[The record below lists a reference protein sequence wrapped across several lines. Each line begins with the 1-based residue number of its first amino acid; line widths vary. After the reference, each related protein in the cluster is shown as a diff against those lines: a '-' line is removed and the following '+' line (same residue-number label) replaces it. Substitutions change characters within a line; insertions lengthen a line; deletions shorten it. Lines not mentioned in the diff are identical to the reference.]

1 MGQSP
6 RNSLELRMGN
16 EPIPIGCS
24 AIKPIERHGWEAV
37 SWFLYDRNT
46 GAIMGR
52 TPKSWA
58 LITIFYIIYYACL
71 AGFWAVMLFIFFQF
85 IDKDQPY
92 WQQDN
97 SRIGRSPALGVR
109 PKQVD
114 KLIDS
119 SMIIFNMGQGKNEP
133 DDPYKIPG
141 WYGWADRT
149 TKYLESYT
157 NEKKKGIDCETK
169 DRNLNDLDEFCLF
182 KMSTLGVCNG
192 VKPNDVN
199 FGYEEGKPCIL
210 LKLNKIYGLVPDW
223 YNSTAIVEKE
233 AKKTKD
239 MPQEVK
245 DRIAVATNKNKVWI
259 SCKGENAADTEGMG
273 DITMYP
279 TDGGIPEQ
287 YFPYTNQENYQ
298 SPLVAIKF
306 NNPRP
311 GQFLHIECRAW
322 ARNIGYNRRDR
333 AGIAHFELMVHTG
346 DTAKHSN
353 GGTYPDKDKERK

>member
-1 MGQSP
+1 MGV
-6 RNSLELRMGN
+6 GT

-46 GAIMGR
+46 GAFMGR

-58 LITIFYIIYYACL
+58 LITIFYIIYYTCL
-71 AGFWAVMLFIFFQF
+71 AGFWAVMLFVFFQF

-119 SMIIFNMGQGKNEP
+119 SIIMFNMGQPKNDE
-133 DDPYKIPG
+133 DDPKKVPG

-149 TKYLESYT
+149 TKYLESYK
-157 NEKKKGIDCETK
+157 NDKKNNKGELTGIDCETEA
-169 DRNLNDLDEFCLF
+169 RNLNDLDQFCLF
-182 KMSTLGVCNG
+182 KKATLGVCDG
-192 VKPNDVN
+192 QGEHDVN
-199 FGYEEGKPCIL
+199 FGYESGNPCIL

-223 YNSTAIVEKE
+223 YNSTESIEKAPPE
-233 AKKTKD
+233 KVKD

-245 DRIAVATNKNKVWI
+245 DRVRDATDKNKVWI
-259 SCKGENAADTEGMG
+259 SCKGENAADREGMG
-273 DITMYP
+273 TITMYP
-279 TDGGIPEQ
+279 PDGGIPEQ
-287 YFPYTNQENYQ
+287 YFPYTNQKNYQ

-306 NNPRP
+306 NNPNP
-311 GQFLHIECRAW
+311 GQFIHIECRAW
-322 ARNIGYNRRDR
+322 AKNIGYNRRDR
-333 AGIAHFELMVHTG
+333 AGIAHFELMIH
-346 DTAKHSN
+346 DAASAKHVDW
-353 GGTYPDKDKERK
+353 GTYPEKDPK